1 MMFQIFGQCYV
12 LVTSSAQLLS
22 YECCQGWGQSR
33 MKLDVG
39 NLVSCSG
46 GIGTV
51 FVIGHKHKAKFTFW

>member
-33 MKLDVG
+33 MKLDVV
-39 NLVSCSG
+39 NLVTCSR
-46 GIGTV
+46 GIGTIFGV
-51 FVIGHKHKAKFTFW
+51 GH

>member
-33 MKLDVG
+33 MKLNV
-39 NLVSCSG
+39 VIWVTG
-46 GIGTV
+46 GIGTI
-51 FVIGHKHKAKFTFW
+51 FVVGH